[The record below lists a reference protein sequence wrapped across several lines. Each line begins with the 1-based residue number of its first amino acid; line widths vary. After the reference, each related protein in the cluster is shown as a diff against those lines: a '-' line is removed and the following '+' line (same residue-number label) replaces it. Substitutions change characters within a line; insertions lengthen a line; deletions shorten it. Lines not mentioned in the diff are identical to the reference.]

1 MVGSHVGPRRLFF
14 RNVADEVSHTKENPR
29 TWAPN
34 LGRRHHHTITTTAF
48 GFVWAVPAHL
58 SWLKCAGPMKSCT
71 SDHTF
76 SLTFWWHSHENG
88 IASVL
93 ATFAK
98 QTSTAEG
105 AKNNWRIVDDPL
117 KISNHYPKPACQGV
131 LVPPR
136 RPSVKAGNTPGD
148 PGTNLLTNQF
158 PLMPGDCDH
167 CIMRHPKIIPKI
179 GNGNL
184 QFPNKKLLNN

>member
-1 MVGSHVGPRRLFF
+1 MCRTNEVLHFGSHVQPHVLMALPRKWNR
-14 RNVADEVSHTKENPR
+14 
-29 TWAPN
+29 
-34 LGRRHHHTITTTAF
+34 
-48 GFVWAVPAHL
+48 
-58 SWLKCAGPMKSCT
+58 
-71 SDHTF
+71 
-76 SLTFWWHSHENG
+76 
-88 IASVL
+88 VL

-105 AKNNWRIVDDPL
+105 AKDNWRIVDDPL
-117 KISNHYPKPACQGV
+117 KISNHYLKPACQGV

-167 CIMRHPKIIPKI
+167 CMMRHPKIIPKI
-179 GNGNL
+179 GNGNP